1 MIVTTHEQWVELYN
15 AIRDESRRSEEK
27 HIFIYASSSDC
38 DSVCA
43 LRILEASGAG
53 RAGVGLQRG
62 RSGRSN
68 GRSQR
73 ERAVAGVRR

>member
-53 RAGVGLQRG
+53 RA
-62 RSGRSN
+62 
-68 GRSQR
+68 
-73 ERAVAGVRR
+73 A